1 MNCLVFQLCF
11 IKKNATQKLYQA
23 PKAIEIAYINLP
35 LSAMQI
41 SELLQF
47 EQMPAAVV
55 PKDVCYQDAPRVRE
69 QANKGKEPC
78 MGPVL
83 YHFCAAPAEVIRFEI
98 CMEQILQK

>member
-1 MNCLVFQLCF
+1 M
-11 IKKNATQKLYQA
+11 
-23 PKAIEIAYINLP
+23 P
-35 LSAMQI
+35 I

-55 PKDVCYQDAPRVRE
+55 PEDVCYQDAPRVQE

-78 MGPVL
+78 MGLVL
-83 YHFCAAPAEVIRFEI
+83 YHFYAAPEEVTRFGI